1 MSQKFPLDEF
11 DSVASHGGRHRVR
24 RTPKIRALEFLRI
37 VVVALLVAV
46 VGYFGLKFVDSA
58 NLFSTSEPV
67 PTISVTDIAK
77 GLEITVLDATTT
89 TGTADRVAATL
100 VDGGFNVV
108 SAGLLGGDVA
118 GVAAAIDWGAAAL
131 GAVPAFQPKYI
142 AKPANHR
149 MARYFTRRN
158 QSRQLPFHYVISHAP
173 S

>member
-24 RTPKIRALEFLRI
+24 RTSKIRALEFLRI

-108 SAGLLGGDVA
+108 SAGLLGGDSSSNTEVSQTI
-118 GVAAAIDWGAAAL
+118 VFYFNMDDKAAAAVIAKSL
-131 GAVPAFQPKYI
+131 GAYPVK
-142 AKPANHR
+142 
-149 MARYFTRRN
+149 
-158 QSRQLPFHYVISHAP
+158 QSTAYAGDVTVVLGADFK
-173 S
+173 